1 MKNKIIL
8 GIAGKRLS
16 GKDTLCQILLDEMR
30 LRGFSAKRIALADAL
45 KQEINPYLINKYGID
60 IFNCSPEDKEKARP
74 ELIELGRERRLSS
87 EGTFWTNIVSQEIEK
102 GGEQFIIVPDI
113 RYNVYENDEAAWVRR
128 RGLLVHL
135 EKYTMNGAEKIY
147 YRSNDEEEENDP
159 KVKQAAD
166 YLFQWPVA
174 PNDVLVEHSKELV
187 SQIISH
193 AAELSNRQ

>member
-1 MKNKIIL
+1 MNKQIIV
-8 GIAGKRLS
+8 GISGKKRS

-60 IFNCSPEDKEKARP
+60 IFNCSPEDKEKVRP

-147 YRSNDEEEENDP
+147 YRSNDEEEANDP
-159 KVKQAAD
+159 KVKRAAD
-166 YLFQWPVA
+166 YIFEWRVA
-174 PNDVLVEHSKELV
+174 PHDELLMMSQKLV
-187 SQIISH
+187 SQVISH
-193 AAELSNRQ
+193 AAELSNRR